1 MTITNFMKDLGLIG
15 DFSSATKSATPLFDV
30 TRDLYQIAA
39 QEGRGD
45 QDTAAVFEVIRGLT
59 PDH

>member
-15 DFSSATKSATPLFDV
+15 DFSADTHTATPLFDV

-39 QEGRGD
+39 QEGRGQ

-59 PDH
+59 T